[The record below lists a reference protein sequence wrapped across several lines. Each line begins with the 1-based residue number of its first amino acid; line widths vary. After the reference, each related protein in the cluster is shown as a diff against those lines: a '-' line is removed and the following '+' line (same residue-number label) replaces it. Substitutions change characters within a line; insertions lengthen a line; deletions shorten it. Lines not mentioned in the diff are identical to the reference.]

1 MIRILIADDQLLFA
15 ENLKIM
21 LETLTDDMR
30 IVGIASDGAQA
41 IDMANAM
48 QPDIILMDIRMPN
61 VDGLNATKSILSRN
75 RKQKI
80 VIMTT
85 FQEEHYVSTT
95 LHSGAVG
102 YLLKSMKSRDL
113 IAALRAVNEGMV
125 LLSPQVIDS
134 LIKLDHDPIDEEA
147 LQRYQQLFDSFSR
160 REKNVLRLVANGYS
174 NQRIAQELFLAEA
187 TVRNYISTIYTKLG
201 TNDRLEVIE
210 YAKQHFSSFFS
221 EDGKAD

>member
-201 TNDRLEVIE
+201 TNDRLEVIK

>member
-30 IVGIASDGAQA
+30 IVGIACDGAQA
-41 IDMANAM
+41 IEMAKALC
-48 QPDIILMDIRMPN
+48 PDIILMDIRMPN
-61 VDGLNATKSILSRN
+61 VNGLNATKSILSSN

-134 LIKLDHDPIDEEA
+134 LIKPDANPVDEESM
-147 LQRYQQLFDSFSR
+147 RRNQQLFDSFSK
-160 REKNVLRLVANGYS
+160 REKNVLRLIANGYS

-187 TVRNYISTIYTKLG
+187 TVRNYISSIYTKLG

-210 YAKQHFSSFFS
+210 YAKKNFSSFFS
-221 EDGKAD
+221 KDGKPD